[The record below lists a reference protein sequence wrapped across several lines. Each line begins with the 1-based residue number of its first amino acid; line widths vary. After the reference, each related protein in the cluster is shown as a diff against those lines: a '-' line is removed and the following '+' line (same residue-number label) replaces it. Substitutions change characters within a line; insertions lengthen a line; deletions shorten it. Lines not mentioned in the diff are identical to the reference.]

1 MKRFYHPIDMRSRK
15 AMTDFLTKHFR
26 YFTANSWNGSQSYAC
41 NLKITRLGLDS
52 EIVNK
57 LFDMIQVQEFFYG
70 IKDLINEFNSE
81 HNYLWQAGMNGR
93 NGGYLVL
100 YQGTATVSEYK
111 SFCTACG
118 QKNYKSVKET
128 GNICGRCRTPN
139 RVDVTTPSLNISVYP
154 GRGTDDGEDFEDWDI
169 DDIRARVRLVQ
180 ELDKLADSIVDY
192 ALDCA
197 NNYTVEDEEIF
208 IPQTQKV
215 LVPIA

>member
-15 AMTDFLTKHFR
+15 EMTDFLTKHFR

-52 EIVNK
+52 EVVDK
-57 LFDMIQVQEFFYG
+57 LFDMIQVQEFFCG
-70 IKDLINEFNSE
+70 INELLNEFNHE

-93 NGGYLVL
+93 NSGYLVL
-100 YQGTATVSEYK
+100 YQGQATKSEYK

-118 QKNYKSVKET
+118 QKNYTSVKET
-128 GNICGRCRTPN
+128 GNICGRCRN
-139 RVDVTTPSLNISVYP
+139 SSRVDYATPPLNISVYP
-154 GRGTDDGEDFEDWDI
+154 GRSTDDGEDFEDWDI

-180 ELDKLADSIVDY
+180 ELDRLADSIVDY
-192 ALDCA
+192 ALDCVR
-197 NNYTVEDEEIF
+197 NFTVEDEEIF
-208 IPQTQKV
+208 VPQTQKV